1 MIFLLY
7 FCFFGGKMLV
17 VKTEYAQYGAYGDI
31 GELGSIGENPT

>member
-7 FCFFGGKMLV
+7 FLLFGGKMLV